1 MSEYKSTELNELLKA
16 ISMAQSEI
24 NVALKSSSNPF
35 FKSSYAN
42 LQSIIEASRPAL
54 CKHGLSV
61 IQQMVTDNGS
71 DYLVT
76 ILGHASGQWI
86 SSRMKIAPQKTDVQ
100 SLGSYITYLR
110 RYMYA
115 ALVGVYD
122 GEDDDGE
129 SHRAAETVRVD
140 TVTPAEAKSLYHG
153 LNTIGRLDAILKAY
167 NIANIAQLKR
177 VDAPKVIEYM
187 NEMFKNQQTK

>member
-1 MSEYKSTELNELLKA
+1 MSEQRSTELNELFKA
-16 ISMAQSEI
+16 LSIAQSEI

-42 LQSIIEASRPAL
+42 LQSIIESSRPAL
-54 CKHGLSV
+54 CKQGLSV
-61 IQQMVTDNGS
+61 LQQMVSENGT

-76 ILGHASGQWI
+76 VLGHSSGQWI
-86 SSRMKIAPQKTDVQ
+86 SSRMKVTPQKSDPQ

-122 GEDDDGE
+122 GEDDDGN
-129 SHRAAETVRVD
+129 HA
-140 TVTPAEAKSLYHG
+140 SLASDIQIKTIQSYT
-153 LNTIGRLDAILKAY
+153 NTNTTLLQQILSNYGIKD
-167 NIANIAQLKR
+167 IRQLKEA
-177 VDAPKVIEYM
+177 DA
-187 NEMFKNQQTK
+187 QQLIIRLSK

>member
-1 MSEYKSTELNELLKA
+1 MSEQRSAELNELFKA
-16 ISMAQSEI
+16 LSMAQAEI
-24 NVALKSSSNPF
+24 NVAVKSSSNPF

-42 LQSIIEASRPAL
+42 LQSIIESSRPAL

-61 IQQMVTDNGS
+61 LQQMVIDNGI

-76 ILGHASGQWI
+76 ILGHTSGQWI
-86 SSRMKIAPQKTDVQ
+86 SSRMKLAPQKADPQ

-122 GEDDDGE
+122 GEDDDGNHA
-129 SHRAAETVRVD
+129 SLASDAQIKALQSYMQA
-140 TVTPAEAKSLYHG
+140 TPSL
-153 LNTIGRLDAILKAY
+153 LQQILSNYGIKD
-167 NIANIAQLKR
+167 IRQLKES
-177 VDAPKVIEYM
+177 DA
-187 NEMFKNQQTK
+187 QQLIIRLSK

>member
-1 MSEYKSTELNELLKA
+1 MNDYKSTELNELLKA
-16 ISMAQSEI
+16 LSMAQAEI
-24 NVALKSSSNPF
+24 NVAIKSSSNPF

-61 IQQMVTDNGS
+61 LQHMVTDNGT

-76 ILGHASGQWI
+76 MLGHSSGQWI

-122 GEDDDGE
+122 GEDDDGNHVSLASDMQMKKILAHINGDNTLLQQILSNYGIKELRHMKE
-129 SHRAAETVRVD
+129 SDAS
-140 TVTPAEAKSLYHG
+140 SLISY
-153 LNTIGRLDAILKAY
+153 
-167 NIANIAQLKR
+167 
-177 VDAPKVIEYM
+177 
-187 NEMFKNQQTK
+187 FTK